1 MVKRVFDLFA
11 SMLALLLLFPILLA
25 IALLLK
31 LESGGPVFFRQ
42 RRLGLGTRVF
52 EIYKFRT
59 MSPGAEMEGPRIT
72 VKNDARVTR
81 LGRTL
86 RRFDLDELPTL
97 INVLKGDMSFVGP
110 RPEVPEY
117 LAYYSEEQKRVFTV
131 KPGLVDPV
139 TLAFRNEAELLT
151 GEDAE
156 RKYTREILPRK
167 LTLNLE
173 YIQRQNLLS
182 DAVVIA
188 RTLATVL
195 FVPKS

>member
-1 MVKRVFDLFA
+1 
-11 SMLALLLLFPILLA
+11 
-25 IALLLK
+25 
-31 LESGGPVFFRQ
+31 
-42 RRLGLGTRVF
+42 
-52 EIYKFRT
+52 
-59 MSPGAEMEGPRIT
+59 
-72 VKNDARVTR
+72 
-81 LGRTL
+81 
-86 RRFDLDELPTL
+86 
-97 INVLKGDMSFVGP
+97 MSFVGP